1 RRTGAFATLSV
12 EEQRGILAEH
22 GRIGLA
28 YGQKGLA
35 RDIRLA
41 CHGMDT
47 NDNEF
52 VIGLIGSRLHPLSHL
67 VQRLRA
73 TKQTAVYIQSMGP
86 FFIGYAVW
94 QKAEA

>member
-1 RRTGAFATLSV
+1 
-12 EEQRGILAEH
+12 
-22 GRIGLA
+22 
-28 YGQKGLA
+28 
-35 RDIRLA
+35 
-41 CHGMDT
+41 MDT
-47 NDNEF
+47 HDNEF